1 MSQFDVLIIG
11 RSCLDH
17 IAVVKQLPEEN
28 RKVPLELRLSE
39 GGGQG
44 STAACCVARL
54 GGRPLYVGKLGDDS
68 EGRFC
73 RQRLEDFGVGTEL
86 VQTVPGGRTPVAY
99 VLVTRGSGARTIV
112 YEPSRLPPM
121 ELQPDLQRRIG
132 EAAVIL
138 LDPET
143 TYLAEALAAYKGPQ
157 TVVVYDCERWRRGI
171 EAMMEAADYF
181 VPSAEFLQDPVLGLA
196 KRSFIEQLQGLRDR
210 VRGQLVV
217 TAGEYGAYYAIRQTW
232 YQVGIP
238 AVTVADTIGAG
249 DNFHAAFAYALQQ
262 GFDLHRAVR
271 LAVAVASLSCREY
284 GGRNGVPEWRE
295 ALATADRLRPRV
307 VE

>member
-121 ELQPDLQRRIG
+121 KLQPDLQRRIG

-143 TYLAEALAAYKGPQ
+143 TYLAEALSAYKGPQ

-171 EAMMEAADYF
+171 EAIMETADYF

-196 KRSFIEQLQGLRDR
+196 GLSLIEKLQGLQDR

-284 GGRNGVPEWRE
+284 GGRNGVPDWQE
-295 ALATADRLRPRV
+295 ALATAEHLRPQV
-307 VE
+307 FG